1 MADVRT
7 APSVSTLARFDGLR
21 ARVSSA
27 RVPALV
33 ADARSSSEGHRR
45 DIFVATLAHEL
56 RQPLSAMAAAVE
68 IVRDGPVEA
77 ARRVAGIMERQL
89 AEMSR
94 LVEDLVDATR
104 LANGKVSIHARRVD
118 LRGAMRDAVADVE
131 PAVARGG
138 HHLVVLDG
146 GEPLWIDGDPQRLLQ
161 VLTNLL
167 RNALKYTPSGGRITM
182 MAARVAST
190 ITLTVRDTGRG
201 IEPELLPHV
210 FDLFSQMRPHEDTG
224 LGLGLSIA
232 REIVILHGGSIG
244 VRSEGAGKGSE
255 FVVRLPAAAM
265 LELRAM

>member
-1 MADVRT
+1 
-7 APSVSTLARFDGLR
+7 
-21 ARVSSA
+21 
-27 RVPALV
+27 
-33 ADARSSSEGHRR
+33 
-45 DIFVATLAHEL
+45 VATLAHEL
-56 RQPLSAMAAAVE
+56 RQSLSAMAAAVE
-68 IVRDGPVEA
+68 IVRDGPPVEA

-146 GEPLWIDGDPQRLLQ
+146 GEPLWIDGDSQRLLQ

-265 LELRAM
+265 LELQAM